1 MNHLALHVVLWL
13 AAAGPLLAQQ
23 APSKAEIAAY
33 DGLFRAAHLGQ
44 ADEIARLAGAGGDVN
59 ARDGH
64 GRTPSLV
71 AAFASQDAVLQA
83 LADAGADMNAQDEVG
98 YDAVT
103 IAAVAGDADFMSLAL
118 RLGNRPDLIHTNWDG
133 TALIAASELG
143 HDEVVRR
150 LIRAGAPLDHVNNL
164 GWTALI
170 EAIVLGDGGERHVAT
185 VEALVRGGADIA
197 IPDREGKTP
206 LRLAEERGYTRIVS
220 ILKAQTP

>member
-23 APSKAEIAAY
+23 APSSAEIAAY

-64 GRTPSLV
+64 GRTPALV
-71 AAFASQDAVLQA
+71 AAFASQDAALKA
-83 LADAGADMNAQDEVG
+83 LADAGADMNSQDEVG

-103 IAAVAGDADFMSLAL
+103 IAAVAGDSDFMSLAL
-118 RLGNRPDLIHTNWDG
+118 RLGNRSDLIHTNWDG

-150 LIRAGAPLDHVNNL
+150 LIGAGAPLDHVNNL

-185 VEALVRGGADIA
+185 VEALVKGGADIT

-206 LRLAEERGYTRIVS
+206 LRLAEERGYARIIS
-220 ILKAQTP
+220 ILKTQAP